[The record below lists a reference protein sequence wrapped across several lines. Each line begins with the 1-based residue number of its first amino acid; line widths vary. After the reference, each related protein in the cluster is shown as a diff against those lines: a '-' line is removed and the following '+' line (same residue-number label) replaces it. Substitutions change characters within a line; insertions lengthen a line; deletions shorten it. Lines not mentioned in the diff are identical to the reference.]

1 MSDSVSPAA
10 ASRVIDIIDLTEC
23 PSDDEKGLGPAMALP
38 RSRSTPAAASS
49 SASAS
54 SASSA
59 SLIPS
64 GPGIDPE
71 FPFEKEPPCDMK
83 ENAELYMAWL
93 KFRCPHRTA
102 TIEAVAK
109 ELGEMTEEA
118 RQATFAFVDGR
129 RPALIEE
136 VEAIVTAAEA
146 ASIVVKME
154 KELSPPAS
162 PPAPTADPEIES
174 PEPEPESEPESENS
188 EPESEDEKA
197 AKKVARKAAKA
208 GKKALKE
215 SSPTKSALKGRWS
228 QKRKASVTF
237 PAGTPDSLSVEGSRL
252 RRRRL

>member
-1 MSDSVSPAA
+1 
-10 ASRVIDIIDLTEC
+10 
-23 PSDDEKGLGPAMALP
+23 
-38 RSRSTPAAASS
+38 
-49 SASAS
+49 
-54 SASSA
+54 
-59 SLIPS
+59 
-64 GPGIDPE
+64 
-71 FPFEKEPPCDMK
+71 MK

-93 KFRCPHRTA
+93 QFRCPHRAA
-102 TIEAVAK
+102 TIEAVRK

-129 RPALIEE
+129 RPALVEE

-162 PPAPTADPEIES
+162 PASPPAPMADPEVSPFASTLVPPSEPVPLQIES
-174 PEPEPESEPESENS
+174 PEPEPEPESEPESENS

-215 SSPTKSALKGRWS
+215 SSPTKSALKGWWS